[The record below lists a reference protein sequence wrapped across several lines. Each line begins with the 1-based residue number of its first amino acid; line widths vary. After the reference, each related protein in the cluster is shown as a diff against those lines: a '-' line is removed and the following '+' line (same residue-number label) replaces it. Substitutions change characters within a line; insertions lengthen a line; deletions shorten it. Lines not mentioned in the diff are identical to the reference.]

1 MPFKFKL
8 IPRKN
13 PLDTAAAPKHYP
25 HIVTQDK
32 KDLMALAKRISRGT
46 TMGVGDVHGVL
57 LSLEEEIIDVLR
69 DGDAV
74 ELGNICMI
82 YPSIR
87 GTGVDTPEEFN
98 TLSHIKK
105 RRIRITPRRG
115 LVHKIADVPVQQVD
129 L

>member
-1 MPFKFKL
+1 MSFHFKL

-13 PLDTAAAPKHYP
+13 PQDAAAAPKHYP

-32 KDLMALAKRISRGT
+32 KDLMALAKRISRST

-69 DGDAV
+69 DGDSV
-74 ELGNICMI
+74 ELGDICMI
-82 YPSIR
+82 YPAVN
-87 GTGVDTPEEFN
+87 GTGVDNPADFN
-98 TLSHIKK
+98 AAAHITK
-105 RRIRITPRRG
+105 RGIRIRPRKS
-115 LVHKIADVPVQQVD
+115 LVHKVSDVQVQKVD